1 MDKWRLFERI
11 RQSPR
16 TVRPNELCRL
26 LELFGYEPRDTP
38 VRGSHLYYY
47 TKRGCR
53 SIHFPRPHPSKE
65 VKVCYVRRIIRILE
79 TERPNDEIEEN

>member
-1 MDKWRLFERI
+1 MDKWRLLERI

-16 TVRPNELCRL
+16 TVRPDKLCRL
-26 LELFGYEPRDTP
+26 LELFGYERRDMP

-47 TKRGCR
+47 TKRGHR
-53 SIHFPRPHPSKE
+53 SVHFPHPHPGKE

-79 TERPNDEIEEN
+79 MERPSDESEEN